1 MANFAQVGA
10 GARNES
16 NSQQQGASF
25 DPFASHQYSR
35 PAEQPAP
42 APEMPV
48 AETSDV
54 YVTVPQVRQVQ
65 MHYAPVA
72 QPVSQNT
79 QQPIQQAASP
89 QGDAAAVA
97 GSGDMS
103 APLQADAQY
112 DSFAADED
120 GYAPYAA
127 TPPRKELGRTAAIFG
142 AVASLA
148 LVAGIG
154 YWGYN
159 LIMRDVSGVPVVTA
173 MKGPM
178 RVAPE
183 TPGGHLADHQGLAVN
198 AVAANG
204 TAAAPADTLR
214 LAPEPMALTED
225 DQPSDALL
233 AMAPELASELPTVAD
248 VAEEKVATTFA
259 PSDAILPAED
269 TKLTAETPLSAEE
282 QRSQDIN
289 ALVASLTDD
298 APELSDIRQTSAG
311 AVPAV
316 TAAVVESRA
325 KTISA
330 EVAALR
336 DAPGVKSAPRP
347 QMRPATFERVVAP
360 VAAPTNVERDL
371 ASLAVGTRMAQL
383 GAYESGEIARSEWTR
398 ISAQFGDYFE
408 GKQRVVQ
415 RAESGGRIFYR
426 LRVVGF
432 DDLADARRFCSALV
446 AGQADCIPVVMR

>member
-10 GARNES
+10 GARSEG
-16 NSQQQGASF
+16 NSQQQGAAF

-72 QPVSQNT
+72 Q
-79 QQPIQQAASP
+79 AGAH
-89 QGDAAAVA
+89 A
-97 GSGDMS
+97 GSHTAPQQSEAVPVEAPADM
-103 APLQADAQY
+103 AYGQ
-112 DSFAADED
+112 FASDDD
-120 GYAPYAA
+120 GYAPYSAA
-127 TPPRKELGRTAAIFG
+127 PPRKELGRVAAIFG

-159 LIMRDVSGVPVVTA
+159 LIVRDVSGVPVVTA

-183 TPGGHLADHQGLAVN
+183 TPGGRLADHQGLAVN

-204 TAAAPADTLR
+204 AAAAPADTLQ
-214 LAPEPMALTED
+214 LAPAPISLTED
-225 DQPSDALL
+225 DQPTAELL
-233 AMAPELASELPTVAD
+233 ALEPELSAELPTLTIEQPAD
-248 VAEEKVATTFA
+248 SFASAE
-259 PSDAILPAED
+259 ILPATGADASED
-269 TKLTAETPLSAEE
+269 TSLSAEE

-298 APELSDIRQTSAG
+298 APSLSDIQQTSAS
-311 AVPAV
+311 AAPAIE
-316 TAAVVESRA
+316 AAVAETRA

-347 QMRPATFERVVAP
+347 QMRPVKFERVAAP
-360 VAAPTNVERDL
+360 VAAPANVERDI
-371 ASLAVGTRMAQL
+371 ASLALGTRMAQL
-383 GAYESGEIARSEWTR
+383 GAYESGDIARSEWTR
-398 ISAQFGDYFE
+398 ISAQFGDFFE

>member
-10 GARNES
+10 GARSEG
-16 NSQQQGASF
+16 NSQQQGAAF

-42 APEMPV
+42 AQEMPV

-65 MHYAPVA
+65 MHYAPV
-72 QPVSQNT
+72 T
-79 QQPIQQAASP
+79 QSAPQQAEAVP
-89 QGDAAAVA
+89 VETPADPNFGQFAPEEERYAAY
-97 GSGDMS
+97 S
-103 APLQADAQY
+103 
-112 DSFAADED
+112 
-120 GYAPYAA
+120 A
-127 TPPRKELGRTAAIFG
+127 TPPRKERGRAAAILG

-159 LIMRDVSGVPVVTA
+159 LIVRDVSGVPVVTA
-173 MKGPM
+173 IKGPM

-183 TPGGHLADHQGLAVN
+183 TPGGRLADHQGLAVN

-204 TAAAPADTLR
+204 TAAAPADTLQ
-214 LAPEPMALTED
+214 LAPEPIALTED
-225 DQPSDALL
+225 DRPTAELL
-233 AMAPELASELPTVAD
+233 ALEPELSAELPTVTIEQP
-248 VAEEKVATTFA
+248 AETFA
-259 PSDAILPAED
+259 AAEILPATEPEA
-269 TKLTAETPLSAEE
+269 TASEPLSAEE

-298 APELSDIRQTSAG
+298 APTLSDIQQTSAG
-311 AVPAV
+311 AAPAIE
-316 TAAVVESRA
+316 AAIVETRA
-325 KTISA
+325 KTIQA

-347 QMRPATFERVVAP
+347 QMRPATFERVATP
-360 VAAPTNVERDL
+360 VATPADVERDV
-371 ASLAVGTRMAQL
+371 ASLAIGTRMAQL
-383 GAYESGEIARSEWTR
+383 GAYESGDIARSEWTR
-398 ISAQFGDYFE
+398 ISAQFGDFFE

>member
-10 GARNES
+10 GARSES
-16 NSQQQGASF
+16 NSQQQGAAF

-35 PAEQPAP
+35 PAEPPAP

-54 YVTVPQVRQVQ
+54 FVTVPQVRQVQ
-65 MHYAPVA
+65 MHYAPVTQA
-72 QPVSQNT
+72 AP
-79 QQPIQQAASP
+79 QQPE
-89 QGDAAAVA
+89 AVA
-97 GSGDMS
+97 VEAPSDMNYGHF
-103 APLQADAQY
+103 APED
-112 DSFAADED
+112 D
-120 GYAPYAA
+120 GYAPYSAA
-127 TPPRKELGRTAAIFG
+127 PPRKELGRVAAVLG
-142 AVASLA
+142 AVASIA

-154 YWGYN
+154 FWGYN
-159 LIMRDVSGVPVVTA
+159 LIVRDVSGVPVVTA

-183 TPGGHLADHQGLAVN
+183 TPGGRLADHQGLAVN

-204 TAAAPADTLR
+204 TAAAPADTLQ
-214 LAPEPMALTED
+214 LAPEPIALTED
-225 DQPSDALL
+225 DQPTAELL
-233 AMAPELASELPTVAD
+233 ALEPELSADLPSLTLEQPDPSVTT
-248 VAEEKVATTFA
+248 AE
-259 PSDAILPAED
+259 ILPSAEPEV
-269 TKLTAETPLSAEE
+269 AGSEPLSAEE

-298 APELSDIRQTSAG
+298 APALSDIRQTSAS
-311 AVPAV
+311 AAPAV
-316 TAAVVESRA
+316 EAAVAETRA

-336 DAPGVKSAPRP
+336 DAPGVKTAPRP
-347 QMRPATFERVVAP
+347 QMRPVKFERVTTP
-360 VAAPTNVERDL
+360 VAAPTNVERDI
-371 ASLAVGTRMAQL
+371 ASLSVGTRMAQL
-383 GAYESGEIARSEWTR
+383 GAYESGDIARSEWTR
-398 ISAQFGDYFE
+398 ISAQFGDFFV